1 MTANATQDARPVAPS
16 PSENGLGIAGFI
28 LSLIGLVSC
37 GLLSPL
43 GLVFSFAGM
52 FRRPRGLAIAGLV
65 LGLVGCLWVVI
76 VVVVIGLAAIV
87 SCASVAVPAHFRAQ
101 DVMTQAAMT
110 AAVARIEEFRLEH
123 NALPNEDEGQDLIA
137 GSRDAWGR
145 DLRYER
151 YSPEDYD
158 VRSAGGDGRFDTPDD
173 LTPRHPGTPERM
185 SHRIGFD

>member
-1 MTANATQDARPVAPS
+1 MTANAAQSTQPVAA

-28 LSLIGLVSC
+28 LSLVGLLSC

-43 GLVFSFAGM
+43 GLIFSFAGM

-65 LGLVGCLWVVI
+65 LGLVGSIWVVVL
-76 VVVVIGLAAIV
+76 VVVVGLGAIFA
-87 SCASVAVPAHFRAQ
+87 CISVAAPAHARAQ

-110 AAVARIEEFRLEH
+110 AAVARIEEFRVEH
-123 NALPNEDEGQDLIA
+123 NALPDQEEGQDLIA

-145 DLRYER
+145 ALRYER

-173 LTPRHPGTPERM
+173 LTPRHPGAPERI
-185 SHRIGFD
+185 SHRIEFD